1 MTRFWG
7 TVTFRIALAYGV
19 LLIGSMAVISAVFY
33 FGTVGVQARG
43 IDGKLLSSSQSL
55 ASRYE
60 ASGLAGLE
68 KEIGQLLDDGI
79 DQDTEVY
86 LLIDPDGR
94 KVAGNLTRWPDESD
108 FLDTLVTQSVYRYD
122 RPSVSRLL
130 PHRLPDGAIL
140 VVGRDLRDQQEISA
154 LVWRALILGGSAAL
168 LLALGGALMFRRQL
182 GRNIAAIRHTAL
194 DIQAGNL
201 SRRIPVGATE
211 DEFNRL
217 SGDINRMLDRIEQL
231 MDGVRHVSNTIAHN
245 LRTPLGRIRAQ
256 LDDALR
262 HQINPSPLSAAASDA
277 IQEIDSLILVFEKLL
292 QIAEAESG
300 TRRRSFTAVPLDTV
314 VTDVVELYDAMA
326 EAEDRSLQ
334 AEVQGYPIVWGDKDL
349 LAVATANLVENAM
362 KYAPGSKIIRVS
374 ASADRDNVYLMVED
388 QGPGI
393 PPEERSRVTER
404 FYRLDSTAAGTGLGL
419 SIVTAIAYLHQ
430 GSLKLEDAAPGLRA
444 RIVLPRMTN
453 SFPNGN
459 PAESLVA
466 TSGG

>member
-7 TVTFRIALAYGV
+7 TVTFRIALGYGA
-19 LLIGSMAVISAVFY
+19 LLVGSMAVISAVFY
-33 FGTVGVQARG
+33 FGTVGVQARS

-55 ASRYE
+55 ANRYE
-60 ASGLAGLE
+60 ADGMPGLE

-86 LLIDPDGR
+86 LLISPDGR
-94 KVAGNLTRWPDESD
+94 KVAGNLTRWPDESG
-108 FLDTLVTQSVYRYD
+108 FLDALVTQSVYRYD

-140 VVGRDLRDQQEISA
+140 VVGRDLRDQEEIST
-154 LVWRALILGGSAAL
+154 LVWRALILGGSVAL
-168 LLALGGALMFRRQL
+168 LLALGGALLFRREL
-182 GRNIAAIRHTAL
+182 GRNIATIRHTAL
-194 DIQAGNL
+194 EIQAGNL
-201 SRRIPVGATE
+201 SRRIPVGATQ

-217 SGDINRMLDRIEQL
+217 SGDINGMLDRIEQL

-256 LDDALR
+256 LDETLR
-262 HQINPSPLSAAASDA
+262 HQDADTPLSAAASDA

-300 TRRRSFTAVPLDTV
+300 TRRRSFTAVALNTV

-326 EAEDRSLQ
+326 EAEGRSLQ
-334 AEVQGYPIVWGDKDL
+334 AEVQGHPMVWGDKDL

-362 KYAPGSKIIRVS
+362 KYAPGSKAVRVR
-374 ASADRDNVYLMVED
+374 ASEDTDSVYLEVED
-388 QGPGI
+388 HGPGI
-393 PPEERSRVTER
+393 PPEERSKVTER
-404 FYRLDSTAAGTGLGL
+404 FYRLDSTVVGSGLGL

-430 GSLKLEDAAPGLRA
+430 GSLRLEDAVPGLRV
-444 RIVLPRMTN
+444 RIVLPRMKS

-459 PAESLVA
+459 PAESPAV
-466 TSGG
+466 TSSR

>member
-1 MTRFWG
+1 MTRIWG

-33 FGTVGVQARG
+33 FGTIGAQERSIDNKLQISSKSLSAHYDAGGVPRLKQ
-43 IDGKLLSSSQSL
+43 
-55 ASRYE
+55 
-60 ASGLAGLE
+60 
-68 KEIGQLLDDGI
+68 EIQQLLDDGI

-86 LLIDPDGR
+86 LLISPDGR
-94 KVAGNLTRWPDESD
+94 EVAGNLTRWPDESG

-130 PHRLPDGAIL
+130 PHRLPDGAVL

-154 LVWRALILGGSAAL
+154 LVWRSLAVGGSIAL
-168 LLALGGALMFRRQL
+168 LLALSGGLLFRRLL
-182 GRNIAAIRHTAL
+182 GRNVAAIRRTAL
-194 DIQAGNL
+194 EIQAGDL

-211 DEFNRL
+211 DEFSRL

-256 LDDALR
+256 LDEALR
-262 HQINPSPLSAAASDA
+262 HQDAATPLSAVASDA

-300 TRRRSFTAVPLDTV
+300 TRRRSFTAVALDAV

-326 EAEDRSLQ
+326 EAEGRSLQ
-334 AEVQGYPIVWGDKDL
+334 AEVHGRPVVWGDKDL

-362 KYAPGSKIIRVS
+362 KYAPGSKTVRVC
-374 ASADRDNVYLMVED
+374 ASEDADGVHLVIED
-388 QGPGI
+388 RGPGI
-393 PPEERSRVTER
+393 PPKERSKVTER
-404 FYRLDSTAAGTGLGL
+404 FYRLDSEVPGSGLGL
-419 SIVTAIAYLHQ
+419 SIVTAIAYLHR
-430 GSLKLEDAAPGLRA
+430 GNLHLEDAEPGLRA
-444 RIVLPRMTN
+444 HLVLPRMAK

-459 PAESLVA
+459 PIDSLSV
-466 TSGG
+466 TSAS